1 MSTIDKNTAEEM
13 VENDEANGI
22 EANVIET
29 NVEGDENES
38 LVNKEKPMTKRK
50 KRKVR
55 KKQKNIRKDNR
66 TTSEKPDHLQNGNGF
81 YGGRPLTKETREFLK
96 MPQSRTLTL
105 KQQKEKYGD
114 KEKEAWDA
122 TESGLGI
129 DDIIAHDALNES
141 TDNRGQWCHY

>member
-1 MSTIDKNTAEEM
+1 MSTTDTNTAEEM

-22 EANVIET
+22 EANVG
-29 NVEGDENES
+29 GDENAS
-38 LVNKEKPMTKRK
+38 VVNKEKPATKRK

-55 KKQKNIRKDNR
+55 SKQKNIRKDNR
-66 TTSEKPDHLQNGNGF
+66 TTSEKPDHLQNGKGF

-141 TDNRGQWCHY
+141 TDNRG